1 MRTRPAASRDIF
13 EMLVTALAAAMLFG
27 LANAAS
33 AQSIAR
39 ALQSGPAYLCP
50 KVSCPQASRGAPRAG
65 AGVAVFEISGGF
77 ARITGYMDTATAGA
91 KYGMT
96 SLPQGG
102 SPVAL
107 WIPIDRLALAP
118 SVAKKIEADK
128 QAEEERLKREAEKK
142 RAAER
147 HRQKELAE
155 KKRKVEEAETAKA
168 AKADESR
175 KPVADK
181 VAKKVETSTKAKV
194 DSKPA
199 TAASRAETASKTDV
213 KPKPA
218 GKAGGEALAAK
229 PAEPEEPVKPK
240 PAAPRS
246 LTAALKDQRLSTLPS
261 KAGPTLTM
269 ADVVA
274 IRQKGLEL
282 LEAGECETLSAGG
295 VASTAGFLFVQCSGV
310 SMGSGFTQFPRP
322 AQ

>member
-1 MRTRPAASRDIF
+1 M
-13 EMLVTALAAAMLFG
+13 
-27 LANAAS
+27 
-33 AQSIAR
+33 
-39 ALQSGPAYLCP
+39 
-50 KVSCPQASRGAPRAG
+50 QAD
-65 AGVAVFEISGGF
+65 GF
-77 ARITGYMDTATAGA
+77 ADEFRREH
-91 KYGMT
+91 
-96 SLPQGG
+96 
-102 SPVAL
+102 VAL
-107 WIPIDRLALAP
+107 EELARRH
-118 SVAKKIEADK
+118 D
-128 QAEEERLKREAEKK
+128 
-142 RAAER
+142 AER

-168 AKADESR
+168 AKTNESR
-175 KPVADK
+175 KPAADK
-181 VAKKVETSTKAKV
+181 VAKKVETSTKAKA

-199 TAASRAETASKTDV
+199 TAASKAETGSKTDV

-218 GKAGGEALAAK
+218 GKADEPGTKAGGEALAAK

-240 PAAPRS
+240 PDAPRS